1 MKKLGKITAIVAILL
16 FFGAGTYAGYVYSQ
30 AETTVNSN
38 MHSPVT
44 SIDHEET
51 KKKVEDKETI
61 NILLMGVDER
71 EGDRGRS
78 DTLLV
83 ASVQPSKEKTNMISI
98 PRDTRTVL
106 GGNEPESGRMDKI
119 NHAYAF
125 GGVDMAVDTV
135 ETFMDMELDY
145 YVRIN
150 MEGLVELVDAVN
162 GVTVTNDRAFTQGGI
177 EFPEGEIDLSGNE
190 ALEYARMRKND
201 PNGDLGR
208 NERQREVIKGVVDK
222 AASFSSVSKIQG
234 ILDVLGGNVT
244 TNADF
249 DTMKMLFQDY
259 RKSGQNIDTYQMK
272 GSGVTID
279 GIYYMQMPDEEIAK
293 AKSLIT
299 PGS

>member
-1 MKKLGKITAIVAILL
+1 MKKLGKITAIVVILL

-38 MHSPVT
+38 MHSPID

-83 ASVQPSKEKTNMISI
+83 ASVQPSNEKTRMISI
-98 PRDTRTVL
+98 PRDTRTTL
-106 GGNEPESGRMDKI
+106 GGSEPESGRMDKI

-135 ETFMDMELDY
+135 ENFMDMDLDY

-162 GVTVTNDRAFTQGGI
+162 GVTVTNDRAFSQGGVD
-177 EFPEGEIDLSGNE
+177 FPTGEISLNGDE
-190 ALEYARMRKND
+190 ALNYVRMRKND

-279 GIYYMQMPDEEIAK
+279 GIYYMQMPDDEIAK
-293 AKSLIT
+293 AKSLIN
-299 PGS
+299 GN